1 MTVIENF
8 MGNNVK
14 FIDLEDC
21 MFYINN
27 IISEKHNMKSDFL
40 DNVDHDAV
48 LDYLKG
54 RFFDFKPEYEYPIFK
69 ILINISQDDL
79 NRIYYKN
86 NIYKFNGLR
95 KIRMLLTKV
104 L

>member
-1 MTVIENF
+1 
-8 MGNNVK
+8 
-14 FIDLEDC
+14 

-54 RFFDFKPEYEYPIFK
+54 RFFKEDKKWEK
-69 ILINISQDDL
+69 I
-79 NRIYYKN
+79 Y
-86 NIYKFNGLR
+86 
-95 KIRMLLTKV
+95 
-104 L
+104 